1 MERFHSPLGV
11 VELTS
16 EREAH
21 IFTFHPDIRPYR
33 KRFAKC
39 LAAPAIIRRSKFDE
53 KAFILYGLLS
63 VNKYLAIVI
72 KTNDRN
78 FVLTAYRTD
87 RIQHQS
93 L

>member
-1 MERFHSPLGV
+1 MERFHSPLGT

-16 EREAH
+16 ERETH
-21 IFTFHPDIRPYR
+21 IFTFHPDVRLYR

-39 LAAPAIIRRSKFDE
+39 LAVPAIMRRSKFDE

-63 VNKYLAIVI
+63 ANKYLAIVV
-72 KTNDRN
+72 KTNRRN
-78 FVLTAYRTD
+78 FILTAYRTD
-87 RIQHQS
+87 RIQHQA